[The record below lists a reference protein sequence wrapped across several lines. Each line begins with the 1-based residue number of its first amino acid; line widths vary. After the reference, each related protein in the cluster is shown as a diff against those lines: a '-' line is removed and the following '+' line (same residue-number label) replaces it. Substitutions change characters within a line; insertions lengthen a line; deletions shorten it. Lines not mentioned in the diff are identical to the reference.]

1 MIYASKIRMQAG
13 KERDNQLTSIYS
25 IYLEG
30 SIKTAD
36 FYTKES
42 IYDWLK
48 DNPSIQV
55 KVNISP
61 YPLVIPEKRLNTKY
75 VKSSPD
81 YTGKDNLLNLPRE

>member
-1 MIYASKIRMQAG
+1 MENFAT
-13 KERDNQLTSIYS
+13 E
-25 IYLEG
+25 
-30 SIKTAD
+30 
-36 FYTKES
+36 
-42 IYDWLK
+42 
-48 DNPSIQV
+48 PIQV